1 MFGAAKCSGIENGRW
16 GLMNLGFPHRIPWMQ
31 TSACWERS
39 ATSVGIQGGR
49 PSAGSSIHIN
59 SDLQHNPEN
68 GCIIPIFQ
76 RESLV
81 PDTCTMSEDGYHLWP
96 SNSKLRLFK
105 IHFCV
110 ILNSSVMARN
120 EASMQNNSLDPFP
133 GSNKSQLGWYSNYNY
148 ECYHHPHLH

>member
-1 MFGAAKCSGIENGRW
+1 
-16 GLMNLGFPHRIPWMQ
+16 MQ

-49 PSAGSSIHIN
+49 PSAVSSIHIN

-110 ILNSSVMARN
+110 ILNSSAMARN
-120 EASMQNNSLDPFP
+120 EASMQNNSLDSFLNCVLFNCNINVDE
-133 GSNKSQLGWYSNYNY
+133 GGDSIHNYNLNTILIGFY
-148 ECYHHPHLH
+148 CCLGMGQGFTWNV